1 MLIKLKAKEHYNYNM
16 KRLIFLLVFA
26 TVSVA
31 VAQEIDCTVTLNSD
45 ALNPSDRVNI
55 QNLGSDVQNYI
66 NSYKWTSGN
75 DFKGPKIKVTLTIYL
90 MSVQNGTNGQLYT
103 ANAFIASQR
112 PIYRSR
118 DISPMLR
125 IIDNS
130 WQFSYVK
137 NTPLL
142 HDEFHFNP
150 LTGFIDYYMYIVL
163 GIDADSFVP
172 LDGTKYFQH
181 ASNIVAQ
188 AQNSDNSQG
197 WQQGGSGTYSRY
209 GLVSDLLSGT
219 YEPFRRAIYEYEYN
233 GIDMLTT
240 QRDSAQAV
248 IARALNKIADVVIQ
262 SGTRSAL
269 AKVFFDAKYQE
280 IADALKD
287 YPDKVT
293 VFQKLSLAD
302 QSHQST
308 YSKYLN

>member
-1 MLIKLKAKEHYNYNM
+1 M
-16 KRLIFLLVFA
+16 KWLAYLVILAFA
-26 TVSVA
+26 SVA
-31 VAQEIDCTVTLNSD
+31 AGQEIDCTVTVNSD

-55 QNLGSDVQNYI
+55 QDLGSAVQSYI
-66 NSYKWTSGN
+66 NSYKWTSGE
-75 DFKGPKIKVTLTIYL
+75 DFKGPRIKTTLTIYL
-90 MSVQNGTNGQLYT
+90 MSVSNGTNGQVYT

-112 PIYRSR
+112 PVYRSR
-118 DISPMLR
+118 DVSPMLR

-130 WQFSYVK
+130 WQFAYIK
-137 NTPLL
+137 NTPLQ
-142 HDEFHFNP
+142 HDEFHFNS

-163 GIDADSFVP
+163 GMDADSFSP

-188 AQNSDNSQG
+188 GQNSDYTQG

-209 GLVSDLLSGT
+209 GLATDELSGT
-219 YEPFRRAIYEYEYN
+219 YEAFRRAFCDYEYN
-233 GIDMLTT
+233 GIDMLST

-248 IARALNKIADVVIQ
+248 IANSLNKIADVFMG

-287 YPDKVT
+287 YPDRT
-293 VFQKLSLAD
+293 VLQKLSIVD

-308 YSKYLN
+308 YAKYLN

>member
-1 MLIKLKAKEHYNYNM
+1 M
-16 KRLIFLLVFA
+16 KWLLCLVMFITA
-26 TVSVA
+26 SA
-31 VAQEIDCTVTLNSD
+31 VKAQEIDCTVTLNSD

-55 QNLGSDVQNYI
+55 QNLGADIQNYI
-66 NSYKWTSGN
+66 NSYKWTSGE

-90 MSVQNGTNGQLYT
+90 MSVQNGTNGQVYT

-112 PIYRSR
+112 PIYRSK
-118 DISPMLR
+118 DVSPMLR

-130 WQFSYVK
+130 WQFVYVK
-137 NTPLL
+137 NTPLQ

-150 LTGFIDYYMYIVL
+150 LTGFIDYYIYMIL
-163 GIDADSFVP
+163 GYDADSFVP
-172 LDGTKYFQH
+172 LDGTKYYQR

-188 AQNSDNSQG
+188 AQNSDYTQG

-209 GLVSDLLSGT
+209 GFVTDLLSGT
-219 YEPFRRAIYEYEYN
+219 YESFRRAFFDYEYN

-248 IARALNKIADVVIQ
+248 IANALNKIADVFMQ
-262 SGTRSAL
+262 SGSRSAL
-269 AKVFFDAKYQE
+269 SKVFFDAKYQE

-287 YPDKVT
+287 YPDKLVL
-293 VFQKLSLAD
+293 QKLSIVD

-308 YSKYLN
+308 YEKYLN